1 MHWLWITFGIFSF
14 IVLFFLS
21 IDVFNYLIFE
31 SKKEKH
37 LWIRKLFWKWV
48 RRKILKTNHHK
59 EVIKVL
65 APELVKKLDVFITS
79 DAAQAMYELKGYKML
94 SDFMVLMIDS
104 YYSTQN

>member
-1 MHWLWITFGIFSF
+1 MYWLWIFFGFLSL
-14 IVLFFLS
+14 IVLIFFS
-21 IDVFNYLIFE
+21 IDVFNYLVFE

-37 LWIRKLFWKWV
+37 VWIRKWCWKWV
-48 RRKILKTNHHK
+48 QKKVLKTNHHK